1 MKLTFRKCEVKN
13 LTELESLVADNAE
26 AIEPGL
32 QIIAT
37 GVNLGRSSIE
47 LAGLDASRRPVLVAV
62 GLTADDAMIFK
73 MVEAYAW
80 CLEYPESLRR
90 LARGDGP
97 GEWPPRVAFVAE
109 RMLESFLRKIRL
121 LKFPR
126 VDCFEYSYV
135 EVNGSTG
142 FYLDPVDW
150 TRSASAPPAAGA
162 TESGPRPVPA
172 DAEPRPLEERGER
185 SGPWANGHRA
195 PLSRLGAPDRSE
207 LLGGLS
213 EGARRDVDGAEA
225 PATPA
230 LDIETAA
237 PAGPADEPATDSARP
252 ALDEID
258 LGLTRELTPTWRKF
272 LDKLTSGFE
281 ARPAP
286 PVEEV
291 GPPEPA
297 ASVPAAVPSPAAVEP
312 PAPVGDEIEAGAP
325 ALPVSP
331 SPRDGRDPRR
341 PAADDKQ
348 SLLLEGLK
356 LPSNGELAPQWRKF
370 LDRPSAFDEGKTG
383 VVREYLQREFPMS
396 TVYDFHDFQRNAQV
410 FQLQDNHGKVMQLA
424 ALTADFF
431 DEHKEPGVRAWIE
444 KHKLAQA
451 LRQAGQAGVLV
462 NKDGLQ
468 VDNR

>member
-1 MKLTFRKCEVKN
+1 MAQRLPDACGETSRKLTFRKCEVKN

-109 RMLESFLRKIRL
+109 RMLESFLRNIRL

-172 DAEPRPLEERGER
+172 AAQPRPPRERG
-185 SGPWANGHRA
+185 G
-195 PLSRLGAPDRSE
+195 PDRSE

-286 PVEEV
+286 PGE
-291 GPPEPA
+291 GGG
-297 ASVPAAVPSPAAVEP
+297 P
-312 PAPVGDEIEAGAP
+312 PAPPASAPGA
-325 ALPVSP
+325 
-331 SPRDGRDPRR
+331 
-341 PAADDKQ
+341 
-348 SLLLEGLK
+348 
-356 LPSNGELAPQWRKF
+356 
-370 LDRPSAFDEGKTG
+370 
-383 VVREYLQREFPMS
+383 
-396 TVYDFHDFQRNAQV
+396 
-410 FQLQDNHGKVMQLA
+410 
-424 ALTADFF
+424 
-431 DEHKEPGVRAWIE
+431 
-444 KHKLAQA
+444 
-451 LRQAGQAGVLV
+451 
-462 NKDGLQ
+462 
-468 VDNR
+468 